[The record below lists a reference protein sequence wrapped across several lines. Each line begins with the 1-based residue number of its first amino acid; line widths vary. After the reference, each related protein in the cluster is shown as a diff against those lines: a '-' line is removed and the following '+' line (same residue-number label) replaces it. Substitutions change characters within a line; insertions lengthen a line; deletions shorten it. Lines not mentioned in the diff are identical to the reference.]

1 MLSSLA
7 VAIGMSGGFAIG
19 TGGGFEIG
27 ISGGFHRNTQHT
39 TLVFNEIFF
48 LFLVRQL
55 KDSKVELVREHATPS
70 RMRALSNP
78 AGTRKRAPEG
88 ALRCALPS
96 LMRRYR
102 L

>member
-1 MLSSLA
+1 MP
-7 VAIGMSGGFAIG
+7 
-19 TGGGFEIG
+19 
-27 ISGGFHRNTQHT
+27 T
-39 TLVFNEIFF
+39 TLVSNEIFF
-48 LFLVRQL
+48 LSLVRPR
-55 KDSKVELVREHATPS
+55 KDSKVVLRREQATPS

-88 ALRCALPS
+88 ALSCALPS